1 MLSSLKINNQKVFT
15 MDESSDHTGGERLY
29 DALPFIESFP
39 FDEYDISL
47 EKIDVI
53 DATHGIS
60 PILVKEFEPFESNNT
75 ICFQYFEMDANHT
88 VTFSEDDVLD
98 ISESS
103 DLIEILSPVR
113 KYLKMA
119 IDSVELR
126 EKVQAIRKSKKF
138 IQQLDLE
145 YLLQVEF
152 GEILGAILEIY
163 GGSLTSQEK
172 LAIIRLNLKK
182 IDEHIISDQNHKI
195 AKAFLNFQLHYA
207 MIILGIVIATKI
219 H

>member
-1 MLSSLKINNQKVFT
+1 
-15 MDESSDHTGGERLY
+15 MDESSDHSSSESLY
-29 DALPFIESFP
+29 SALPFIESFP
-39 FDEYDISL
+39 FDEYEIAL
-47 EKIDVI
+47 EKIDAI
-53 DATHGIS
+53 DSPQGIS
-60 PILVKEFEPFESNNT
+60 PILVKEFGPFESNNT
-75 ICFQYFEMDANHT
+75 VCFQYFEMDANHT
-88 VTFSEDDVLD
+88 VTFSEEDVLD
-98 ISESS
+98 ISERAE
-103 DLIEILSPVR
+103 LIEILSPVR
-113 KYLKMA
+113 KYLKAA

-138 IQQLDLE
+138 IKQLDLE

-152 GEILGAILEIY
+152 VEILGAILEIY

-172 LAIIRLNLKK
+172 SAIIRLNLKK
-182 IDEHIISDQNHKI
+182 IDEHIISDQSHKI

>member
-1 MLSSLKINNQKVFT
+1 MG
-15 MDESSDHTGGERLY
+15 ESIDHNGAESLY

-39 FDEYDISL
+39 FDEYEISL
-47 EKIDVI
+47 EKIDAI
-53 DATHGIS
+53 DATQGIS
-60 PILVKEFEPFESNNT
+60 PILVKEFGPFESNNT
-75 ICFQYFEMDANHT
+75 VSFQYFEMGANHT

-103 DLIEILSPVR
+103 DLIETLSPVR
-113 KYLKMA
+113 EYLKAA
-119 IDSVELR
+119 IDSTDLR
-126 EKVQAIRKSKKF
+126 EKVQAIRKSRKF
-138 IQQLDLE
+138 IKQLDLE

-152 GEILGAILEIY
+152 VDILGAVLEIY
-163 GGSLTSQEK
+163 DGKLTSQEK
-172 LAIIRLNLKK
+172 SAITRLNLKK
-182 IDEHIISDQNHKI
+182 MDECIKSDQSHKI